1 MQETYPST
9 VRRRAFTLVELLVVI
24 AIIGILV
31 ALLLPAVQSAR
42 EAARRMQCGNN
53 LKQIGVALHNY
64 HTAHGTFP
72 YGSGDCCTPSNPHA
86 WGGVWTTM
94 ILPQLEQQN
103 LYDKID
109 FNVHTKNL
117 PQDVLD
123 TPVAAYICP
132 SDGKASKEV
141 CTGRFHHNPTQAAGT
156 WYTASMGPTIPD
168 QCPFCPDGANN
179 NAANPPVYCCQ
190 GHNFGTNA
198 GAGYPAGSGVG
209 MFSRYR
215 KAISID
221 DVRDGTTNT
230 LAIGETL
237 PSQCTFISMFA
248 VNFNV
253 SPTTIPINTMES
265 DGPGGQHSPGSSW
278 WTTSG
283 FKSRHPGG
291 VLFCMG
297 DGSVHFLSE
306 TIDFRLY
313 NELGTIAGGEVASL
327 P

>member
-1 MQETYPST
+1 MTFKFS
-9 VRRRAFTLVELLVVI
+9 RSGFTLVELLVVI

-53 LKQIGVALHNY
+53 LKQIGLALHNY

-72 YGSGDCCTPSNPHA
+72 YGSGDCCDPGNPNA

-103 LYDKID
+103 LHDKID

-117 PQDVLD
+117 PQDTLD
-123 TPVAAYICP
+123 TTVAAYICP
-132 SDGKASKEV
+132 SDGKASTAV
-141 CTGRFHHNPTQAAGT
+141 FTDRYWHNPTQAAGT
-156 WYTASMGPTIPD
+156 WYTASMGPTDPD
-168 QCPFCPDGANN
+168 FCSFCDDSVPADDN
-179 NAANPPVYCCQ
+179 YCCQ
-190 GHNFGTNA
+190 GNNFGTLP
-198 GAGYPAGSGVG
+198 GDGYPAGSGVG

-230 LAIGETL
+230 LAIGETI

-253 SPTTIPINTMES
+253 SPTNIPINTMES
-265 DGPGGQHSPGSSW
+265 DGPGGQHSPGTSW

-291 VLFCMG
+291 TLFCMG

-306 TIDFRLY
+306 TIDYRLY

>member
-1 MQETYPST
+1 MHDSKANS
-9 VRRRAFTLVELLVVI
+9 RAFTLVELLVVI

-31 ALLLPAVQSAR
+31 SLLLPAVQSAR
-42 EAARRMQCGNN
+42 EAARGMECKNN
-53 LKQIGVALHNY
+53 LKQIGLALHSY
-64 HTAHGTFP
+64 HTAHDTFP
-72 YGSGDCCTPSNPHA
+72 YGSGDCCSPANPKA

-109 FNVHTKNL
+109 FDKHTKDL

-123 TPVAAYICP
+123 TVVNVYICP
-132 SDGKASKEV
+132 SDGAPSKAV
-141 CTGRFHHNPTQAAGT
+141 FTDRYPHNPTQAAGT
-156 WYTASMGPTIPD
+156 WYTASMGPTDTDKCMLCPEGDVAGPD
-168 QCPFCPDGANN
+168 N
-179 NAANPPVYCCQ
+179 YCCQ
-190 GHNFGTNA
+190 GNNFGTLP
-198 GAGYPAGSGVG
+198 GDGYPAGSGVG
-209 MFSRYR
+209 MFSRFR
-215 KAISID
+215 KSIRIH
-221 DVRDGTTNT
+221 DVKDGTTNT

-253 SPTTIPINTMES
+253 SPTNIPLNTFES
-265 DGPGGQHSPGSSW
+265 DGPGGQHTAGTSW
-278 WTTSG
+278 WTTGG

-291 VLFCMG
+291 ANFALG
-297 DGSVHFLSE
+297 DGSVRFLSD

-313 NELGTIAGGEVASL
+313 NEIGTIAGGEVAQV

>member
-1 MQETYPST
+1 MKASGN
-9 VRRRAFTLVELLVVI
+9 RNGFTLVELLVVI

-53 LKQIGVALHNY
+53 LKQIGLALHNY
-64 HTAHGTFP
+64 HTAHATFP
-72 YGSGDCCTPSNPHA
+72 YGSGDCCSPSNPKA

-94 ILPQLEQQN
+94 ILPYLEQQN

-109 FNVHTKNL
+109 FKVHTKNL

-132 SDGKASKEV
+132 SDGKASAAV
-141 CTGRFHHNPTQAAGT
+141 FTDRYPHNPTQAAGT
-156 WYTASMGPTIPD
+156 WYTASMGPTDPDHCSFCDSSIPSQD
-168 QCPFCPDGANN
+168 N
-179 NAANPPVYCCQ
+179 YCCQ
-190 GHNFGTNA
+190 GNNFGTLP
-198 GAGYPAGSGVG
+198 GDGYPAGSGVG

-230 LAIGETL
+230 FAIGETI

-253 SPTTIPINTMES
+253 SPTNIPINTMES
-265 DGPGGQHSPGSSW
+265 DGPGGQHAPGTSW

-297 DGSVHFLSE
+297 DGSVHFVSE

>member
-1 MQETYPST
+1 MRTHALA
-9 VRRRAFTLVELLVVI
+9 RAFTLVELLVVI

-53 LKQIGVALHNY
+53 LKQIGLALHNY

-72 YGSGDCCTPSNPHA
+72 YGSGDCCGPRSDKLSN
-86 WGGVWTTM
+86 GGVWTTM

-103 LYDKID
+103 LHDKVD
-109 FNVHTKNL
+109 FDLHTKNL

-123 TPVAAYICP
+123 TVVPGYICP
-132 SDGKASKEV
+132 SDGKASTAV
-141 CTGRFHHNPTQAAGT
+141 FADRFHHNTTQAAGT

-168 QCPFCPDGANN
+168 QCPFCPDGALN
-179 NAANPPVYCCQ
+179 NASQDPPVYCCQ
-190 GHNFGTNA
+190 GNNFGTLP
-198 GAGYPAGSGVG
+198 GAGYGPGSGVG

-230 LAIGETL
+230 IAIGETI

-265 DGPGGQHSPGSSW
+265 DGPGGNRAPGSYW

-291 VLFCMG
+291 ALFCMG

-306 TIDFRLY
+306 TIDYRLY